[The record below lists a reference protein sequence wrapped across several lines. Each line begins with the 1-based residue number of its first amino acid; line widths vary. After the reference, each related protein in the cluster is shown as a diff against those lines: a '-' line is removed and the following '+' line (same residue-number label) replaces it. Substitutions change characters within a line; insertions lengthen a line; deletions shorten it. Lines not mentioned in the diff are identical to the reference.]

1 MGEIRADVGGIVIKM
16 LNTKPSAETEKLLK
30 IMRNWL
36 LIGAGSVIL
45 LILNLLLIYYGN
57 RAFVPIIVNKIIAVI
72 QFGLIIIATIY
83 YLKLRK
89 LNENRYNL
97 S

>member
-1 MGEIRADVGGIVIKM
+1 MGEIRATVGGIVIEM
-16 LNTKPSAETEKLLK
+16 NNTDAETEKLLK

-45 LILNLLLIYYGN
+45 LILNLLLIFYGN

-89 LNENRYNL
+89 LK
-97 S
+97 

>member
-1 MGEIRADVGGIVIKM
+1 MGEKRATVGGIVIEM
-16 LNTKPSAETEKLLK
+16 NNTDAETEKFLK

-45 LILNLLLIYYGN
+45 LILNLLLIFYGN

-72 QFGLIIIATIY
+72 QFGLIIIAAIY
-83 YLKLRK
+83 FLKLRK
-89 LNENRYNL
+89 LK
-97 S
+97 

>member
-1 MGEIRADVGGIVIKM
+1 MGENRADVGGIVIEM
-16 LNTKPSAETEKLLK
+16 NNTDAETEKLLK
-30 IMRNWL
+30 IMRYWL

-45 LILNLLLIYYGN
+45 LFLNLLLILYGN
-57 RAFVPIIVNKIIAVI
+57 HAFVPIIVNQIIAVI

-89 LNENRYNL
+89 LN
-97 S
+97 

>member
-1 MGEIRADVGGIVIKM
+1 MGEKRATVGGIVIEM
-16 LNTKPSAETEKLLK
+16 NNTDAETEKFLK

-45 LILNLLLIYYGN
+45 LILNLLLIFYGN

-83 YLKLRK
+83 FLKLRK
-89 LNENRYNL
+89 LK
-97 S
+97 

>member
-1 MGEIRADVGGIVIKM
+1 MGEIRATVGGIVIEM
-16 LNTKPSAETEKLLK
+16 NNTDAETEKLLK

-45 LILNLLLIYYGN
+45 LILNLLLIFYGN

-83 YLKLRK
+83 FLKLRK
-89 LNENRYNL
+89 LK
-97 S
+97 

>member
-1 MGEIRADVGGIVIKM
+1 MGEIRATVGGIVIEM
-16 LNTKPSAETEKLLK
+16 NNTDAETEKLLK

-36 LIGAGSVIL
+36 LIGAGTVIL
-45 LILNLLLIYYGN
+45 LILNLLLIFYGN

-72 QFGLIIIATIY
+72 QFGLIIIAAIY

-89 LNENRYNL
+89 LK
-97 S
+97 